1 MTERHVTDQQQILA
15 AMARDAAE
23 NRRAMSLPVSPGDH
37 IGAWAVK
44 VKSHVEY
51 NVYKVRRVATSEAG
65 AAPDEF
71 GEQFE
76 AFNLAESFTS
86 AGTLAAGTY
95 TIMIASGRKN
105 VFYAT
110 P

>member
-1 MTERHVTDQQQILA
+1 MTERHVTDQQQVLA
-15 AMARDAAE
+15 AIAREPTE
-23 NRRAMSLPVSPGDH
+23 NRRTTSLPVSPGDR

-51 NVYKVRRVATSEAG
+51 NVYKVRRVAISVSG
-65 AAPDEF
+65 SDPDEF
-71 GEQFE
+71 GEE
-76 AFNLAESFTS
+76 LDAFNLAESFTS

-95 TIMIASGRKN
+95 TILIASGQKN
-105 VFYAT
+105 VFYAG

>member
-1 MTERHVTDQQQILA
+1 MTERHVTDQQQVLA
-15 AMARDAAE
+15 AIAREPTE
-23 NRRAMSLPVSPGDH
+23 NRRTTSLPVSPGDR
-37 IGAWAVK
+37 IGAWAVI

-51 NVYKVRRVATSEAG
+51 NVYKVRRVVTSEAG

-71 GEQFE
+71 GEEFE

-95 TIMIASGRKN
+95 TIMIASGRKS

-110 P
+110 L